1 MGGEEFSEKY
11 REKLESD
18 LDESYGTFKAH
29 NESKN
34 IFKAAR
40 TPAVYF
46 AIAVVM
52 YIFSGI
58 FGLVG
63 LYTFANFANLIM
75 GVALLTLATW
85 AYIRLV
91 ATWSSIL
98 RWEWS
103 QINLFIGFIFANSQ
117 I

>member
-11 REKLESD
+11 REKLEQD
-18 LDESYGTFKAH
+18 LDETFVTFRAH

-46 AIAVVM
+46 VIAMVM
-52 YIFSGI
+52 YIMSGI

-75 GVALLTLATW
+75 GVALITLGTW
-85 AYIRLV
+85 AYIRYV
-91 ATWSSIL
+91 GVVGGAKRDPVWCY
-98 RWEWS
+98 
-103 QINLFIGFIFANSQ
+103 
-117 I
+117 